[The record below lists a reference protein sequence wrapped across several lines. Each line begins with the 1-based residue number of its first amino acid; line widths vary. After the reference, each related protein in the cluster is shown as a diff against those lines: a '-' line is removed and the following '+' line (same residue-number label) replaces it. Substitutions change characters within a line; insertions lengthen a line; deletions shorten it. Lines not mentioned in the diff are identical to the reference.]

1 MLLLTKRGADDA
13 KPIHALYAQTISIL
27 STLHGSHRERRV
39 GSSSFQL
46 QHVPNKTTMRAIHFW
61 AQKCLNQVFNPFML
75 LLRLIQVLGL
85 GARGFW
91 SWQLAYRNSGR
102 NRKICQEH
110 RQMLT
115 SNWSSI
121 HLIVN
126 AGKTTIRQKS
136 GHCAI
141 AIRSVQIKKK
151 RAVKE
156 IIAHR
161 RKDHYGKKELQSTR
175 PEPVTHEKNSNS
187 QVTHGISNQS

>member
-1 MLLLTKRGADDA
+1 
-13 KPIHALYAQTISIL
+13 
-27 STLHGSHRERRV
+27 
-39 GSSSFQL
+39 
-46 QHVPNKTTMRAIHFW
+46 
-61 AQKCLNQVFNPFML
+61 ML

-91 SWQLAYRNSGR
+91 SWQLAHRSIGR

-115 SNWSSI
+115 SNWSSV

-141 AIRSVQIKKK
+141 AIRSVQIKK

-156 IIAHR
+156 IIAHI
-161 RKDHYGKKELQSTR
+161 RKDHYGKKEPQSTH
-175 PEPVTHEKNSNS
+175 PEPVTMKKT
-187 QVTHGISNQS
+187 VTRK